1 MSLNKIKVSREEI
14 LKIVEGNKEKHD
26 QILKDAIE
34 GYWIEA
40 EAFSKKNEKEKLD
53 QINKNHREQLKKLRK
68 QRKEATKTLKDY
80 TKKDLE
86 IIKNKDKNK
95 IAEFAYWR
103 GKYPEDHGDEY
114 IGTIR
119 RLELCV
125 DKEVELDT
133 NEFDSYIRNKWTWRD
148 SFLTCNTG
156 YVTSYYGTGSV
167 GCGNSNP
174 SYAISASYSLLSRNA
189 DSWATSSLASF

>member
-26 QILKDAIE
+26 QILKEAIE

-40 EAFSKKNEKEKLD
+40 EAFSKKHEKETLD
-53 QINKNHREQLKKLRK
+53 LFNKNHREQLKKLRK
-68 QRKEATKTLKDY
+68 QRKEAIKTLKDY

-86 IIKNKDKNK
+86 IIKNKDKIGK
-95 IAEFAYWR
+95 FTYWN

-156 YVTSYYGTGSV
+156 YVTSYYGSGSV
-167 GCGNSNP
+167 GIGLSGPCGPAGNVG
-174 SYAISASYSLLSRNA
+174 SYISGALS
-189 DSWATSSLASF
+189 SSLASF